1 MSRKATLNPAHDEI
15 VIVSAGPA
23 RGQGGVTSGF
33 AIAAARSA

>member
-15 VIVSAGPA
+15 VIVSAGPV

-33 AIAAARSA
+33 AIAAARLA